1 MEFLQILVPVG
12 GTEADEEVIKLAC
25 RLAKPDKG
33 KINAIYVITVKR
45 TLPLDVEIEP
55 EIQKSEGILSNTECM
70 ANEDGCR
77 IETEVLQARDVGPA
91 IVDEAVDKNA
101 DLIVMSTAHQ
111 WPLGEFNLGEVVPYV
126 LKNAPCRVILYHQST

>member
-1 MEFLQILVPVG
+1 MEFQQILVPVD
-12 GTEADEEVIKLAC
+12 GTEADDEVIKLAC

-55 EIQKSEGILSNTECM
+55 EIQKSEGILSSIECL
-70 ANEDGCR
+70 ANDNGCR

-91 IVDEAVDKNA
+91 IVDEAVDKDA
-101 DLIVMSTAHQ
+101 DLIVMGTSHQ
-111 WPLGEFNLGEVVPYV
+111 WPLGEFSLGEVVPYV
-126 LKNAPCRVILYHQST
+126 LKNAPCRVILYRQSE

>member
-1 MEFLQILVPVG
+1 MEFQQILVPVD
-12 GTEADEEVIKLAC
+12 GTEADDEVIKLAC

-55 EIQKSEGILSNTECM
+55 EIQKSEGILSNIECL
-70 ANEDGCR
+70 ANDNGCR

-91 IVDEAVDKNA
+91 IVDEAVDKDA
-101 DLIVMSTAHQ
+101 DLIVMGTSQQ
-111 WPLGEFNLGEVVPYV
+111 WPLGEFSLGEVVPYV
-126 LKNAPCRVILYHQST
+126 LKNAPCRVILYKQSA